1 LLVRVPPRDTGGYLR
16 WCFPPPEDAAAMLG
30 GWQICIDNF
39 AVILVRDDVLA
50 KFDSHIC
57 MG

>member
-1 LLVRVPPRDTGGYLR
+1 MRGYLR
-16 WCFPPPEDAAAMLG
+16 WCFPLPEDAAAILC
-30 GWQICIDNF
+30 GWQIYFDNF
-39 AVILVRDDVLA
+39 AVILVRDDGLA